1 MDHADRFFGDRC
13 FFELAEARAEGDQRG
28 VVERLV
34 AEHEDLVLQP
44 RVGDFAQRCL
54 VERERHINAADF
66 RAQRT
71 ERAFYPDGHRYAPYL
86 ISFSCFR
93 ITVSPRACSASIS
106 AMAARVIVPSSVA
119 LSLR

>member
-1 MDHADRFFGDRC
+1 MDHADRFFGNRR
-13 FFELAEARAEGDQRG
+13 FFELAEAGAEGDQRG

-44 RVGDFAQRCL
+44 GVEYLAQCRF
-54 VERERHINAADF
+54 VERKGYVDAADF
-66 RAQRT
+66 RAQRP
-71 ERAFYPDGHRYAPYL
+71 ERAFYPDAHRMAPYL